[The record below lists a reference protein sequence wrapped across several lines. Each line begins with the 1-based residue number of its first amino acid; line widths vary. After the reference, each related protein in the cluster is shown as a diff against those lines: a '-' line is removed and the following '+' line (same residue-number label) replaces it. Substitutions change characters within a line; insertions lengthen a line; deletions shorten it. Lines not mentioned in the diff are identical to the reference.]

1 MSFESLPRLT
11 WDGQPKELGLL
22 FHVHTDRGDKSLEAV
37 CRLLSHQLGWELRL
51 EVNGDLQRSQVC
63 SSQDEVLATGEEWNG
78 AMLEKGWTPC

>member
-1 MSFESLPRLT
+1 MTSETLQRLT

-51 EVNGDLQRSQVC
+51 EVNGDLQRSEVC
-63 SSQDEVLATGEEWNG
+63 RSQDEVLATGEQWKT
-78 AMLEKGWTPC
+78 AMVEKGWV